1 MDSTGPQLEP
11 ANTEEAD
18 DGVAALYAVQP
29 KENPNEE
36 DHAERSANLWADPKL
51 RQLKKAATKPTKS
64 GEESKKHSKETTD
77 AKRMLEESRGSKS
90 LPRSGSAA
98 SLGPGDAPVSK
109 RTSLRVHGTDIVD
122 MHAKQI
128 AGHRPWLPQVGSSA
142 DRYEGFKH
150 PESALSAK
158 ARNPDLQKRQDE
170 KAGNR
175 VQWRSTMDRSLKR
188 LMMDVELAQ
197 DPSLGSRAHAS
208 SCNHLDRVHDWY
220 ITHGKKDARKAAAG
234 QSFLRYNPQDPVM
247 PGSLRAPPLR
257 FENPLGV
264 GVAGGISTLPGGFK
278 RGDLRGSLS
287 EPALHGSEVPSPTAS
302 HGRRPTSGGL
312 I

>member
-11 ANTEEAD
+11 HNTEGAD

-29 KENPNEE
+29 KENPNAE
-36 DHAERSANLWADPKL
+36 DQAERSANLWADPKL
-51 RQLKKAATKPTKS
+51 RQLKKATTSAPIKS
-64 GEESKKHSKETTD
+64 GEESRKPSKESAEQIET
-77 AKRMLEESRGSKS
+77 RGSKTIM
-90 LPRSGSAA
+90 PRSGSAA
-98 SLGPGDAPVSK
+98 SLAPGDAPASK
-109 RTSLRVHGTDIVD
+109 RTSLRTHGTNIVD
-122 MHAKQI
+122 QHARQI
-128 AGHRPWLPQVGSSA
+128 AAMTPWLPQAGNNP

-158 ARNPDLQKRQDE
+158 ARNPDLQKRQTERDQ
-170 KAGNR
+170 NR
-175 VQWRSTMDRSLKR
+175 TQWRNTMDRSLKR

-220 ITHGKKDARKAAAG
+220 LTHGKKDARKAMPG

-264 GVAGGISTLPGGFK
+264 GVGGGISTLPGVK

-287 EPALHGSEVPSPTAS
+287 EPNLHGSEAPSPS
-302 HGRRPTSGGL
+302 PSQSRRPTSGGFM
-312 I
+312 

>member
-11 ANTEEAD
+11 HDTGGAD

-29 KENPNEE
+29 KENPNAE
-36 DHAERSANLWADPKL
+36 DQAERSANLWADPKL
-51 RQLKKAATKPTKS
+51 RQLKQAATHTLTKTGNESRKP
-64 GEESKKHSKETTD
+64 SKET
-77 AKRMLEESRGSKS
+77 AEQEPRSSKF
-90 LPRSGSAA
+90 LPRNGSAA
-98 SLGPGDAPVSK
+98 SLAPGDGPVSK
-109 RTSLRVHGTDIVD
+109 RTSLRTHGTNIVD
-122 MHAKQI
+122 MHARQI
-128 AGHRPWLPQVGSSA
+128 AGMAPWLPQVGSSA

-150 PESALSAK
+150 PESAFSAK
-158 ARNPDLQKRQDE
+158 ARNPDLQKRNDE
-170 KAGNR
+170 RAQNR
-175 VQWRSTMDRSLKR
+175 TQWRTAMDRSLKR

-220 ITHGKKDARKAAAG
+220 ITHGKKDARKAMPG
-234 QSFLRYNPQDPVM
+234 QSFLRYDSQDPVM

-278 RGDLRGSLS
+278 RGELRGSLS
-287 EPALHGSEVPSPTAS
+287 EPALHGSEVPSPS
-302 HGRRPTSGGL
+302 PSQSRRPTSGGF